1 MKAKPLLSAMTVIML
16 IGVGCSE
23 ANLTTGRT
31 DSSAS
36 YINSESDYSAE
47 SKDTDDNYTK
57 ELKIDNVTIC
67 LPEDATVS
75 DENSSTSDK
84 LTWYKTSFGKISV
97 RQADVFTDDWHSE
110 ITVSFWTIDAKKT
123 EKIMIGNEKALM
135 YVRDYN
141 SKPAYWLNFNSSKHC
156 INIIVVSDT
165 SEENAK
171 EEYEEFLKHI
181 SIDSS
186 APKATTT
193 TTTTVTTPSAKD
205 EFNEKYGK
213 LPTWK
218 DVKYDPLSY
227 IGKNF
232 TITDAT
238 YEIDDYYNYEYRDTE
253 GKYFVFSATP
263 PGTYI
268 SDRLYIYAD
277 RTKFD
282 WLFQALKEKRLKGS
296 IVVKAE
302 FKNATKRG
310 MATLVDTQ

>member
-1 MKAKPLLSAMTVIML
+1 MKMKKKILAIILAAAMTISVA
-16 IGVGCSE
+16 GCSE
-23 ANLTTGRT
+23 SG
-31 DSSAS
+31 SSPG
-36 YINSESDYSAE
+36 NSDTAE
-47 SKDTDDNYTK
+47 STSENSYTK
-57 ELKIDNVTIC
+57 EITIDNVTLY

-75 DENSSTSDK
+75 DENSSTGDN

-97 RQADVFTDDWHSE
+97 RKADVFTDDWHNE
-110 ITVSFWTIDAKKT
+110 ITTSFWSAGAKKT
-123 EKIMIGNEKALM
+123 EKIMIGDEKALM
-135 YVRDYN
+135 YVEDYN

-193 TTTTVTTPSAKD
+193 TTTTVSTPSAKD